1 VSAQNVS
8 AEQAGTSG
16 GLPLLTF
23 YPARLPVVVGNEGE
37 LDVVLDP
44 AAYGVSPPLNLAY
57 DPARLEVTRVEG
69 GVLPGSGG
77 QVRVQVTHTPA
88 LGWITVGWK
97 DKAVGS
103 GTLVRMTVRPRA
115 PGEVPVIFAGPIGA
129 VVSSGAT
136 VVALPGAA
144 GETPK

>member
-1 VSAQNVS
+1 V
-8 AEQAGTSG
+8 
-16 GLPLLTF
+16 TF
-23 YPARLPVVVGNEGE
+23 FPARLPVVVGKEGE

-44 AAYGVSPPLNLAY
+44 AAYAVSPPLNFAY

-77 QVRVQVTHTPA
+77 QVRVQVAHTPA
-88 LGWITVGWK
+88 QGWINVSWK
-97 DKAVGS
+97 DKAVGA
-103 GTLVRMTVRPRA
+103 GTLVRMTVRPRV

-129 VVSSGAT
+129 VSSSDAT
-136 VVALPGAA
+136 VVASPGAA